1 MSAAAVTHKDNL
13 EFLDDTIPKT
23 ISYKEV
29 KQKAAETRA
38 KLTGAKIGAVAAVA
52 DQPDELAQA
61 NGKKQKTLSNGFG
74 VKDVLK
80 TSEEPAVADP
90 DEDVRMTD

>member
-1 MSAAAVTHKDNL
+1 MISASAVTHKENL

-23 ISYKEV
+23 IPYKEV

-38 KLTGAKIGAVAAVA
+38 KLTGAKSTAATA
-52 DQPDELAQA
+52 GDRPDEPVQT

-74 VKDVLK
+74 VSNVVKKSEGEGHDGDVQ
-80 TSEEPAVADP
+80 
-90 DEDVRMTD
+90 MTG